1 MASKEDE
8 KLCSERADLR
18 RKNGGVMMFGG
29 QSGRTLVI
37 MATLKEGG
45 GDNPEMC

>member
-8 KLCSERADLR
+8 KLRSERADLR

-37 MATLKEGG
+37 MATLMGEDGG
-45 GDNPEMC
+45 G